1 MDREAVPILIVLLLV
16 FVGGAYFFFAEI
28 NQNARTP
35 EVPVAEQGTNQAQAP
50 AAESDGS
57 PAMEIDMK
65 KTYTVVLTTTEGP
78 IKIEMNAKQTPKTV
92 NNFVKLAKEGFY
104 TGTKFHRVIDG
115 FMIQGG
121 DPNTKQ
127 PESDTNRYGTGGPG
141 YKFADEPFE
150 GEYTRGTIAMANSGP
165 NTNGSQFFI
174 MHKDYPLPPNY
185 VIFGKVVEG
194 LETVDAIATAETK
207 ASAMNEKS
215 VPVTYVQIESV
226 EVIEE

>member
-28 NQNARTP
+28 NQNVRTP
-35 EVPVAEQGTNQAQAP
+35 EVPNAETGLNQTQAP

-57 PAMEIDMK
+57 PAMEIDMN
-65 KTYTVVLTTTEGP
+65 KTYYVVLNTTEGP
-78 IKIEMNAKQTPKTV
+78 IKIQMNAKQTPKTV
-92 NNFVKLAKEGFY
+92 NNFVKLSKEGFY
-104 TGTKFHRVIDG
+104 TGTMFHRVIDG

-174 MHKDYPLPPNY
+174 MHQDYALPPNY
-185 VIFGKVVEG
+185 IIFGKVVEG
-194 LETVDAIATAETK
+194 MQAVDAIATAEVS
-207 ASAMNEKS
+207 ASAMNEMS
-215 VPVTYVQIESV
+215 VPVNPVKIESV